1 MIATMAISR
10 TKLVP
15 AWELYYPFFFG
26 LAACAGWLLI
36 GHRLACFAEER
47 GWHFDQLYVAF
58 FGFASITTGFLATFY
73 GTVQSMSAGFIQRIR
88 GTKALTG
95 FLRLSKRAIL
105 MGFAGCIATVP
116 MLIIQP
122 VPIVQFSLSAIT
134 VAVWLGIAVW
144 TIAGFWRVAR
154 WLFLLFETDEGGNQA
169 AG

>member
-1 MIATMAISR
+1 
-10 TKLVP
+10 
-15 AWELYYPFFFG
+15 
-26 LAACAGWLLI
+26 
-36 GHRLACFAEER
+36 
-47 GWHFDQLYVAF
+47 
-58 FGFASITTGFLATFY
+58 
-73 GTVQSMSAGFIQRIR
+73 
-88 GTKALTG
+88 
-95 FLRLSKRAIL
+95 